1 MGTGAVASETQK
13 RRRNGLTIVV
23 VFLLLLAVQGFYSFR
38 VWPEPYPVIR
48 MPAFAAASSAKGTL
62 PLTFVKG
69 SVHFADGTTQEIDP
83 LAVMETMRFSTARPT
98 LDYAF
103 GPSSS
108 RQWSP
113 EVHSWLHDRVEAV
126 TGRTDATEVR
136 FCWQKALVHNDD
148 ARVSDQQPCEWTEVP
163 L

>member
-1 MGTGAVASETQK
+1 MI
-13 RRRNGLTIVV
+13 IVV
-23 VFLLLLAVQGFYSFR
+23 VALTLLTAQGFYSFR

-62 PLTFVKG
+62 PVTFVKG
-69 SVHFADGTTQEIDP
+69 SVDFSDGSSQEIDP

-103 GPSSS
+103 GPTSAH
-108 RQWSP
+108 QWSP
-113 EVHSWLHDRVEAV
+113 QVHSWLRERVEAV
-126 TGRTDATEVR
+126 TGRTDATEIR
-136 FCWQKALVHNDD
+136 FCWQEALVHNDD
-148 ARVSDQQPCEWTEVP
+148 ARVSDQQPCEWTQVP